1 MLVGFG
7 LNLVL
12 VLSILGWLVL
22 PIDIQTKQR
31 LGTVTFSTHRAEQ
44 HTDGMIVVNETQTAR
59 FSLFE
64 LDPDITTRVVQ
75 HEEYEQVEARRQ
87 QVLFGAPARGASSA
101 AAAPTVW
108 Q

>member
-1 MLVGFG
+1 MLVGFA

-22 PIDIQTKQR
+22 PADMLTKQR
-31 LGTVTFSTHRAEQ
+31 LATVSFSTHRAEQ
-44 HTDGMIVVNETQTAR
+44 HTDGVIVVNETQTTR

-64 LDPDITTRVVQ
+64 LDPDIATRAVK

-87 QVLFGAPARGASSA
+87 QVLFGAPDRGASSPT
-101 AAAPTVW
+101 AAPTAW